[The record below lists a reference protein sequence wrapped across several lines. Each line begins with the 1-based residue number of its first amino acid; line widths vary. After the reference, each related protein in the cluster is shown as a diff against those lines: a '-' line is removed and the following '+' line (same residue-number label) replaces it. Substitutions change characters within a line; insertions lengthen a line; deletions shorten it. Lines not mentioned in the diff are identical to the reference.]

1 MLTAIDNRNPEHDA
15 RDWMVT
21 LLGCVGLPT
30 SNVLQRK
37 RGESKPKP
45 LWKQFDDA
53 HHCEFNR
60 GGMGPQRSDLIAL
73 CDGASRQLLRK

>member
-53 HHCEFNR
+53 HHWDSTAEEWVPNDR
-60 GGMGPQRSDLIAL
+60 T
-73 CDGASRQLLRK
+73 